1 MSEHR
6 TRGGREIAQPCV
18 TMSAEAQTEFTNP
31 AAVETSSAGQGAAF
45 DENRQGHQYCVF
57 RVGKE
62 RYCLDV
68 SEVEEV
74 VEWSRLTR
82 MPLAPA
88 FVMGILNLRGVII
101 PVLDIAYQEDSRRDR
116 VAHGAKGKDHPT
128 HIVVS
133 VWGKDSDRSLQRVG
147 FAADEMH
154 GTYFTSEAL
163 LIEEAPG
170 EVLHCRGMLRHG
182 DRLALA
188 LSLDRMHEAFP
199 IPII

>member
-1 MSEHR
+1 M
-6 TRGGREIAQPCV
+6 
-18 TMSAEAQTEFTNP
+18 TMSAEAQTEVPSPT
-31 AAVETSSAGQGAAF
+31 AAETPDAGQVAGVG
-45 DENRQGHQYCVF
+45 ENRRGHQYCVF
-57 RVGKE
+57 RVGRE
-62 RYCLDV
+62 RYCLAV

-82 MPLAPA
+82 MPLAPP

-101 PVLDIAYQEDSRRDR
+101 PVLDIAYQEDSRRDA

-133 VWGKDSDRSLQRVG
+133 VWGNNSDRNLQRVG
-147 FAADEMH
+147 FAADEML

-163 LIEEAPG
+163 LVEEAPG

-199 IPII
+199 VPII